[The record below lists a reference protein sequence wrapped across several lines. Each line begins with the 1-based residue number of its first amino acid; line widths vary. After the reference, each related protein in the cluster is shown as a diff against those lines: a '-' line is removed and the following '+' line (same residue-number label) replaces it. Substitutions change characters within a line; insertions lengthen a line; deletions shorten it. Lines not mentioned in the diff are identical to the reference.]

1 MRPARVFSTILLGIC
16 PSPREIRGRSSHV
29 ALERT
34 VAPALVRCASRAAQR
49 FGSEAPPGRAQMGMQ
64 RFGSF
69 TVSWIWAM
77 PFTLTAI
84 GCAPGEVCGE
94 LRSSGVTS
102 RFRAVLPKDS
112 CARSATMDPLTCTPI
127 HPNERP
133 VRGHR
138 VSLRVG
144 RDEDLLRFWQGLNPE
159 LQGAGVGLAVAR
171 GEHLSPHAEG
181 WLSPRNFLRGWRKRE
196 ADSSQLL

>member
-1 MRPARVFSTILLGIC
+1 MRVQ
-16 PSPREIRGRSSHV
+16 
-29 ALERT
+29 
-34 VAPALVRCASRAAQR
+34 AAQR

-64 RFGSF
+64 RSGSF
-69 TVSWIWAM
+69 TVSWLWAI

-112 CARSATMDPLTCTPI
+112 WARSATMDPLTCTPI
-127 HPNERP
+127 HPNERA

-138 VSLRVG
+138 VSLRIG
-144 RDEDLLRFWQGLNPE
+144 RD
-159 LQGAGVGLAVAR
+159 AGVPRFCKGPGPDLHLAGL
-171 GEHLSPHAEG
+171 
-181 WLSPRNFLRGWRKRE
+181 
-196 ADSSQLL
+196 D